1 MVHDS
6 ASESEPDDCDIVPEF
21 VEVDPSGRYGRVR
34 AIFAAYVKSVD
45 KDSAFIASIPIFFI
59 CVVILSFVDQHDV
72 F

>member
-45 KDSAFIASIPIFFI
+45 KDSAFIYS
-59 CVVILSFVDQHDV
+59 
-72 F
+72 